1 MHAAPWLASGRKHC
15 SEPQVSVCSFRGAG
29 LGRQEPFST
38 VVPTNCLESRPPELL
53 SLDLPAAVEFTGAAC
68 TRLCSPGRRR
78 SSEAVIFGKGAHL
91 LSFHP
96 DGGNAK
102 TTSIIT
108 FNSSKN
114 YCLLLH
120 MEIVPYNHGSSC
132 LKAGPQPGETRGP
145 PSPSGRCGNRPTY
158 QSPCRYQ
165 ALQAVAKKL
174 AEPHIWEVEPSPR
187 REKSRGKAVVVIM
200 HTCGSSPV
208 ISLAAEFVFVL
219 TLGCGSALGCG
230 NSQHLR

>member
-1 MHAAPWLASGRKHC
+1 MLHARGSVPRGGDAAPK
-15 SEPQVSVCSFRGAG
+15 
-29 LGRQEPFST
+29 
-38 VVPTNCLESRPPELL
+38 
-53 SLDLPAAVEFTGAAC
+53 
-68 TRLCSPGRRR
+68 
-78 SSEAVIFGKGAHL
+78 
-91 LSFHP
+91 LSFL
-96 DGGNAK
+96 AK
-102 TTSIIT
+102 AHTCCLSTQT
-108 FNSSKN
+108 AGTPKRLQSSLSTHQKN
-114 YCLLLH
+114 YCFLVH
-120 MEIVPYNHGSSC
+120 MEIVPYNHGSGC

-158 QSPCRYQ
+158 QSPCQYQ